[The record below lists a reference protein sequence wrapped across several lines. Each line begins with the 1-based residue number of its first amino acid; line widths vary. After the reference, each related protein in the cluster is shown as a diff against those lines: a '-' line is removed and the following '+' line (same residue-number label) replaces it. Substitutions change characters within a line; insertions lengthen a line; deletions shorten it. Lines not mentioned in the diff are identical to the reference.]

1 MDPRLR
7 EPISGQWQWSAGI
20 RGQSERRNS
29 GDIVMTDIDVARPTS
44 TSRRLSQKQAT
55 RRVSSMS
62 DSVDIT
68 DTGAQFEGR
77 ALLEEWPWRD
87 SFMDTSMCYKEVAFS
102 DYSSLHLYPTHEVER
117 RKSYTSAEIK
127 EFKNQVSAD
136 ALRVQELIAEIPLER
151 GPAVRHLIS
160 QNKLTPEELVG
171 IDHLICD
178 DNAARKIAFER
189 YTHSTI
195 VLQKQYKVMMLS
207 WLPLPSRGV
216 LKARRKQW
224 SVQGWLGLRRR
235 SMIQPQRMLHFHV
248 LIPLGV

>member
-1 MDPRLR
+1 
-7 EPISGQWQWSAGI
+7 
-20 RGQSERRNS
+20 
-29 GDIVMTDIDVARPTS
+29 MTDIDVARPTS
-44 TSRRLSQKQAT
+44 TSRRLSQKQAA

-195 VLQKQYKVMMLS
+195 VLQKQYKVKDVELAAVAIKRS
-207 WLPLPSRGV
+207 SKSAKKAVVRARLAGFEEKKHDSTAKDATFSRVNSIRG
-216 LKARRKQW
+216 LKKVESRRKMA
-224 SVQGWLGLRRR
+224 VAA
-235 SMIQPQRMLHFHV
+235 
-248 LIPLGV
+248 